1 MTKNIKIFLII
12 LLLSLPFWW
21 GINVLEKNLGNFF
34 FWQEFAENPQLL
46 AAQANQL
53 AFEENLRNL
62 KPLRDKNI
70 DDFKTEAQSV
80 ISVFLSN
87 QGEERVLLVKNA
99 SQKLPMASLTKLMT
113 AKIVLENYDLSEGI
127 QISQQA
133 VEQEEDLGKLKIG
146 KVFSVQYLLYPLLM
160 ESSNDAAFALAN
172 DYPGMGEEK
181 FIGLMN
187 LAAQELNL
195 KDTCFFNPSGLDPDE
210 DEPDEKINYSTGI
223 DLVKLTK
230 ELLKEPLIWE
240 ILATPKYKLYGPEL
254 VNTNKLLEE
263 IPGIIGGK
271 TGYTEEALSCFL
283 LVSKAP
289 KSKGVLINVIL
300 GSVEDRFE
308 EMKKLTNWLQQAYLW

>member
-87 QGEERVLLVKNA
+87 QDEERILFVKNA

-113 AKIVLENYDLSEGI
+113 AKIVLENYDLSEEI
-127 QISQQA
+127 QISPEA

-172 DYPGMGEEK
+172 DYPGMEEEK

-195 KDTCFFNPSGLDPDE
+195 KDTYFFNPSGLDPDE

>member
-172 DYPGMGEEK
+172 DYPGMEEEK
-181 FIGLMN
+181 FLGLMN

-195 KDTCFFNPSGLDPDE
+195 KDTYFFNPSGLDPDE